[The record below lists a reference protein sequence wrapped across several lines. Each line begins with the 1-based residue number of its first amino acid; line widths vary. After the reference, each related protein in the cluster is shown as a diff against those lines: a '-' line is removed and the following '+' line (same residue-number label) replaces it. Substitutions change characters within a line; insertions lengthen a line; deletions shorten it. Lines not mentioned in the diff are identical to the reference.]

1 MKKFLLILLL
11 LIPIICNA
19 YIISGTVLYLEPL
32 SYTVILYNDSYILA
46 SNNFI
51 TNNWSISVTDMDA
64 QTNRIIFKNNNDSVL
79 ASLRFSPGIDYDT
92 NLGEIPLPV
101 TIEYF
106 SASIIYNEVE
116 LRWKTSF
123 EENND
128 RFEIYRNNNYIGFV
142 NGYNKPSEYI
152 FIDKNLNSG
161 NYKYYLKQIDYN
173 GNFEIIPLIKDV
185 VIDIPVKMFLDF
197 YPNPFNNNSVIKFN
211 ISNITNVNI
220 KLYDLTGRW
229 VETLTDKYYNSGYY
243 DIRYNS
249 KLSSGI
255 YFCKMETNERVLI
268 KKIVII
274 K

>member
-64 QTNRIIFKNNNDSVL
+64 QTNRIIFKNNNDSIL
-79 ASLRFSPGIDYDT
+79 ASLRFFPGIDYDT
-92 NLGEIPLPV
+92 NLGEMPLPV

-106 SASIIYNEVE
+106 NANIICNEVE

-128 RFEIYRNNNYIGFV
+128 RFEIYRNNSYIGFV
-142 NGYNKPSEYI
+142 RGYNKPSEYI

-161 NYKYYLKQIDYN
+161 SYKYYLKQIDYN

-185 VIDIPVKMFLDF
+185 VIDVPTKISLDF
-197 YPNPFNNNSVIKFN
+197 YPNPFNNNTIIKFN
-211 ISNITNVNI
+211 IINITNANI
-220 KLYDLTGRW
+220 KLYDLTGKI
-229 VETLTDKYYNSGYY
+229 VDIIIDKHFTEGYY
-243 DIRYNS
+243 SIQYNS